1 MQCDSKLSGLIV
13 KKFKDY
19 TNASKITHKQRT
31 TMLSIENKIY
41 KYLYVFVDDIGTN
54 LWTPR

>member
-1 MQCDSKLSGLIV
+1 MQCDSKLSGLII

-41 KYLYVFVDDIGTN
+41 KY
-54 LWTPR
+54 